1 MSSYFGKNIHV
12 SLFGQSHSDAIGV
25 TIDNLPTGQ
34 QVDMVALQQF
44 LNRRAPGRDDTATP
58 RKEGDIPNIICG
70 LMEDITCGAPLTA
83 IIQNTNTRSQDYEK
97 LRDLPRPS
105 HADYTAQIKYNGFQ
119 DIRGGGHFSGRLTA
133 PLCVAGGICLQILK
147 RDGIEIASHI
157 HAIHGIEDTP
167 FNPMGEDI
175 DTLNALKSAPFPVLS
190 AKAETEMRQA
200 IGTARAD
207 GDSVGGVVE
216 CIVTGLPVG
225 LGSPMFE
232 GIESRL
238 ASILFGIPAVKG
250 VEFGAG
256 FSCATM
262 LGSQHND
269 PFSIAESKISTT
281 TNHAGGI
288 LGGISNGMPLLFRVA
303 FKPTPSISKEQTTI
317 SLSRGETAPL
327 SIHGRHDPCIVP
339 RAVPVVEAAAAI
351 VLLDLLLESKPK

>member
-12 SLFGQSHSDAIGV
+12 SIFGQSHSDAIGV

-34 QVDMVALQQF
+34 AVDMTELQEF
-44 LNRRAPGRDDTATP
+44 LNRRAPGRDNTATP
-58 RKEGDIPNIICG
+58 RKESDIPNIICG
-70 LMEDITCGAPLTA
+70 LVNHVTCGAPLTA
-83 IIQNTNTRSQDYEK
+83 IIQNTNTRSQDYEH
-97 LRDLPRPS
+97 LRDHPRPS
-105 HADYTAQIKYNGFQ
+105 HADYTAQVKYNGFQ

-133 PLCVAGGICLQILK
+133 PLCVAGGICLQIL
-147 RDGIEIASHI
+147 RREGIEIASHI
-157 HAIHGIEDTP
+157 HAIHGIKDIP

-175 DTLNALKSAPFPVLS
+175 DVLNALKSAPFPVLS
-190 AKAETEMRQA
+190 SEIETKMRDA
-200 IGTARAD
+200 ILEAQSQ

-216 CIVTGLPVG
+216 CIATGLPVG

-232 GIESRL
+232 GLESQF

-262 LGSQHND
+262 FGSEHND
-269 PFSIAESKISTT
+269 SFAVTNGQITTT

-288 LGGISNGMPLLFRVA
+288 LGGISSGMPLLFRVA
-303 FKPTPSISKEQTTI
+303 FKPTPSISKEQQTI
-317 SLSRGETAPL
+317 SLSQMEQSSL

-339 RAVPVVEAAAAI
+339 RAVPVVEAVAAI
-351 VLLDLLLESKPK
+351 VLLDALLDHK